1 MSRKQFFIILAALC
15 LLAAIGVVVF
25 GTVRSISPVE
35 VKDLGLITLELD
47 MQNEIIVQLQEGK
60 KVDAVEPDENGEY
73 TICYRSMHPQYG
85 EIRYLRSIDKDELS
99 YFAFN
104 LANEKP
110 TVNYDGEP
118 IMPDENETSAF
129 DKKIIERYVYAYS
142 TPQGYEFMFFDSHQ
156 TVDRVTT
163 LIDEAPKVSTTRY
176 YIVAGILLLGGAY
189 LLFLAFAGKR
199 TTAPKQS

>member
-1 MSRKQFFIILAALC
+1 MNRKMFFIILAALC
-15 LLAAIGVVVF
+15 LVAAIGVVVF
-25 GTVRSISPVE
+25 GTIRSNAPVE
-35 VKDLGLITLELD
+35 VKDLGLILLELD
-47 MQNEIIVQLQEGK
+47 EQNETIVQLKAGK

-73 TICYRSMHPQYG
+73 TICYRSIHPLYG
-85 EIRYLRSIDKDELS
+85 EIRYLRTIDKDELS

-104 LANEKP
+104 IANEKP

-118 IMPDENETSAF
+118 IMPDENETTSF
-129 DKKIIERYVYAYS
+129 DKKMIERYVYAYS

-156 TVDRVTT
+156 TIDRVTT

-199 TTAPKQS
+199 KAAPKKS